1 MAATR
6 SSLGGLGSPPAGVGR
21 RGPDE
26 RVERTVVGATGSL
39 AYCLQDAA
47 LPAGCSVVGE
57 APVRRCDFANWTV
70 EELLP
75 LVLMGRATPLAVVIV
90 RPGSADAVVCL
101 G

>member
-26 RVERTVVGATGSL
+26 RVERTVVGAAGSL

-47 LPAGCSVVGE
+47 LPAGCSVVSD
-57 APVRRCDFANWTV
+57 APVRRCDLANWTI
-70 EELLP
+70 ELLP
-75 LVLMGRATPLAVVIV
+75 LVLMGRATPLAVFRSGRD
-90 RPGSADAVVCL
+90 RPMPSSA
-101 G
+101 